1 VTNLNRSWAN
11 ALAASLILGVFSL
24 ARAHAAAPL
33 IYATLEPKEITLGES
48 ARLTITNLGTDSR
61 PPPLPVVAGL
71 QFEVIA
77 HTHQFEMTSGTTLPS
92 SSMVV
97 QVTPQIAG
105 TFTIPPVTP
114 SAQSLVLHVKADHGA
129 SGSTGPGNTNYMIR
143 PPVQAIAPKHG
154 GLQLTDGAAFV
165 RLNLPKRDVFVGESV
180 PVDIEVGVR
189 AGFVTSLNGL
199 PTLHGGEFTLNNLS
213 HQPDREEKVIDDKH
227 FTMLTWHSALA
238 AVKPGLFRLDVETP
252 LTVKISTRPKG
263 DSALDELL
271 GDPFLQNYFGATVS
285 KQITVSSPST
295 DLKVLPVPSDGRP
308 ADFTG
313 AVGSFNVSTDITPL
327 TAAAGDPL
335 TVRLR
340 VSGAGNFDRVSSE
353 MFKHLDD
360 WKTYPPKAS
369 FQASDAVGYRGEKTF
384 EQPVIAPKPG
394 AHTLPALAFSYFDPV
409 ARRFQTAVSTPITVN
424 VASALAD
431 AAPAA
436 NAAGLAQANASS
448 LVPPRPDH
456 PASGALHA
464 SLVPMYFRPQFLA
477 LPSIT
482 TALFAGG
489 WLGLRRRV
497 SVAQRRILKAM
508 QRHLLRLDA
517 AAGAGDAALFF
528 SIARAM
534 LQEMFAARWHLAV
547 EEVTSDEI
555 QARLGAE
562 GEQIR
567 ELFLLCDEMRYGNQG
582 RDQLDFPRWMLFV
595 RSQVSGGEAL

>member
-1 VTNLNRSWAN
+1 
-11 ALAASLILGVFSL
+11 LAASLILGVL
-24 ARAHAAAPL
+24 PLPRAQAAAPL

-48 ARLTITNLGTDSR
+48 ARLTITNLGTDS
-61 PPPLPVVAGL
+61 PPPALPVVAGL

-92 SSMVV
+92 SSLVV
-97 QVTPQIAG
+97 RVTPQIAG

-114 SAQSLVLHVKADHGA
+114 NSQSLVLHVNADHGA
-129 SGSTGPGNTNYMIR
+129 AGSLGPGNTNYMIR

-154 GLQLTDGAAFV
+154 ALQLTDGAAFV

-252 LTVKISTRPKG
+252 LTVKISTRPKQ

-313 AVGSFNVSTDITPL
+313 AVGSFSVSTDITP
-327 TAAAGDPL
+327 TTPAAGDPL
-335 TVRLR
+335 TLRLR

-369 FQASDAVGYRGEKTF
+369 FHPSDAVGYRGEKTF

-394 AHTLPALAFSYFDPV
+394 THTLPALAFSYFDPI
-409 ARRFQTAVSTPITVN
+409 ARRFQTAVSTPITVT
-424 VASALAD
+424 VSSALAD
-431 AAPAA
+431 TAPAPPA
-436 NAAGLAQANASS
+436 NGLS
-448 LVPPRPDH
+448 LGPPRPDH
-456 PASGALHA
+456 AAGGAVQA
-464 SLVPMYFRPQFLA
+464 SLVPIYLRPQFLA

-489 WLGLRRRV
+489 WLGLRRRMG
-497 SVAQRRILKAM
+497 VAQRRLSKSM
-508 QRHLLRLDA
+508 QRQLARLDA

-528 SIARAM
+528 SIARDM
-534 LQEMFAARWHLAV
+534 LQEMFAARWHLAA
-547 EEVTSDEI
+547 EAVTSDEI
-555 QARLGAE
+555 QSRLGTE
-562 GEQIR
+562 GADIR
-567 ELFLLCDEMRYGNQG
+567 ELFLLSDEMRYGNQG
-582 RDQLDFPRWMLFV
+582 RAQLDFPRWAQFV
-595 RSQVSGGEAL
+595 RHQVSGGGSP